1 MTHPANR
8 WWLLLLW
15 LWAALAFATL
25 PPNVVRIHYHRT
37 AGDYDGWGLHVW
49 GDGLRLS
56 EQVTWRK
63 PLMPAGRTE
72 HGIYFDLPVSPSAD
86 KIGFLLHRGEVKNTN
101 RDMWLFISRHGREIW
116 QLQDDDRIYP
126 SPPPPF
132 ISTDSKAATAPAAAA
147 VDSKTQQ
154 EIAEAARLLKELKA
168 QESRSR
174 GQSNAVTQELKQ
186 LKIDLA
192 LAQKES
198 ERLNAELAAKESR
211 IVELQSGQS
220 SEREVLTKEASLL
233 RERVGLLESEL
244 ARMVKVAKDAGSG
257 DGAARQQVQRL
268 TWALAVLA
276 ALAFAYV
283 VWAALL
289 RRRLAREQLARDES
303 EASLRRMQEEQSAQ
317 QQLLLAKASMD
328 PLTGLANRAL
338 FNSALERAVV
348 RAQRHK
354 KKLALLFIDLDR
366 FKPINDQLGHEAG
379 DYVLKTIA
387 ERFRGCLREVDT
399 LARLGGDEFVVLV
412 EELVDPQFVTGVAQ
426 KLVAVAQQPFVIKGQ
441 EVIVT
446 SSIGVAIFPADGKE
460 PAQLV
465 KAADAAMYRAK
476 EQGKNRFQFNSE
488 QMNVHSLQRLAL
500 ESSLKSALAKHELQV
515 FYQAVLDL
523 ESNKIAAVETML
535 RWYHP
540 DLGLVSPG
548 QFLSLAEESGL
559 IVPIGRW
566 ALKATFDQVADW
578 RQRGLEVHLMLDA
591 SPRQLVEGSFV
602 RELQKLLG
610 FAAMPPSLVTLS
622 VREGALM
629 GNPDELSSAL
639 RAVRELGVRLAIEE
653 FSGGALPLS
662 WLHQL
667 GIGMLK
673 LDRMLVQDLPDD
685 ADSVAVVKAILAAS
699 ASLGIEVIAA
709 GVEQENQL
717 HWLRSHG
724 CKRVQ
729 GFLYKEPQDAA
740 ATERLLRA

>member
-1 MTHPANR
+1 M
-8 WWLLLLW
+8 
-15 LWAALAFATL
+15 
-25 PPNVVRIHYHRT
+25 
-37 AGDYDGWGLHVW
+37 
-49 GDGLRLS
+49 
-56 EQVTWRK
+56 
-63 PLMPAGRTE
+63 
-72 HGIYFDLPVSPSAD
+72 
-86 KIGFLLHRGEVKNTN
+86 
-101 RDMWLFISRHGREIW
+101 
-116 QLQDDDRIYP
+116 
-126 SPPPPF
+126 
-132 ISTDSKAATAPAAAA
+132 
-147 VDSKTQQ
+147 
-154 EIAEAARLLKELKA
+154 
-168 QESRSR
+168 
-174 GQSNAVTQELKQ
+174 
-186 LKIDLA
+186 
-192 LAQKES
+192 
-198 ERLNAELAAKESR
+198 
-211 IVELQSGQS
+211 
-220 SEREVLTKEASLL
+220 
-233 RERVGLLESEL
+233 
-244 ARMVKVAKDAGSG
+244 
-257 DGAARQQVQRL
+257 
-268 TWALAVLA
+268 
-276 ALAFAYV
+276 
-283 VWAALL
+283 
-289 RRRLAREQLARDES
+289 
-303 EASLRRMQEEQSAQ
+303 
-317 QQLLLAKASMD
+317 
-328 PLTGLANRAL
+328 
-338 FNSALERAVV
+338 
-348 RAQRHK
+348 
-354 KKLALLFIDLDR
+354 
-366 FKPINDQLGHEAG
+366 
-379 DYVLKTIA
+379 
-387 ERFRGCLREVDT
+387 
-399 LARLGGDEFVVLV
+399 
-412 EELVDPQFVTGVAQ
+412 
-426 KLVAVAQQPFVIKGQ
+426 IKGQ

-488 QMNVHSLQRLAL
+488 LMNVHSLQRLAL

-515 FYQAVLDL
+515 FYQPVLDL

-566 ALKATFDQVADW
+566 ALKAAFDQVADW

-610 FAAMPPSLVTLS
+610 FAAMPPALVTLS

-629 GNPDELSSAL
+629 GNPDELSAAL
-639 RAVRELGVRLAIEE
+639 RAVRELGMRLAIEE

-685 ADSVAVVKAILAAS
+685 ADSTAVVKAILAAA